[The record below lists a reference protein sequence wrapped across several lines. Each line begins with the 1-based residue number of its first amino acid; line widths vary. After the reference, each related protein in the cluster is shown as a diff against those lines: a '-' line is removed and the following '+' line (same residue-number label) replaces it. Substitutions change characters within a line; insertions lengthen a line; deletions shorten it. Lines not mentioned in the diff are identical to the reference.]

1 MLLKKDK
8 KLTLIKRTKK
18 MIKTT
23 FRATI
28 SDADL
33 DWIQDYKEKHDLKNN
48 AEVIHHFMKLAENNE
63 KNSKWTKDL
72 SDIRKQQRFTK
83 EQVAILTEMISEFLM
98 TQGMQIVG
106 NGIDADIYKSAK
118 RKVKERI
125 NNRMEENGG
134 QLE

>member
-1 MLLKKDK
+1 
-8 KLTLIKRTKK
+8 

-28 SDADL
+28 SDTDL
-33 DWIQDYKEKHDLKNN
+33 DWIQDYKEEHDLKNN
-48 AEVIHHFMKLAENNE
+48 AEVIHHLMKLAEENE

-83 EQVAILTEMISEFLM
+83 EQVAILTEMVSEFLM
-98 TQGMQIVG
+98 IQGMQIVG
-106 NGIDADIYKSAK
+106 NGIDAEVYKSAK

>member
-1 MLLKKDK
+1 
-8 KLTLIKRTKK
+8 

-28 SDADL
+28 TDKDL
-33 DWIQDYKEKHDLKNN
+33 DWIQDYKEEHNLKNN
-48 AEVIHHFMKLAENNE
+48 AQVLHRFMKVAQNE
-63 KNSKWTKDL
+63 KENTKQL
-72 SDIRKQQRFTK
+72 KDITDVRKQLRFNK
-83 EQVAILTEMISEFLM
+83 EQVAILTEMVSEFLM

-106 NGIDADIYKSAK
+106 NGIDAEIYKSAK

-125 NNRMEENGG
+125 SNRMEENGG

>member
-1 MLLKKDK
+1 
-8 KLTLIKRTKK
+8 

-72 SDIRKQQRFTK
+72 SDIRKQQRF
-83 EQVAILTEMISEFLM
+83 MISEFLM